1 MNSWNS
7 CKKIYI
13 YYRFRSRH

>member
-1 MNSWNS
+1 MNS